1 MILSYDK
8 LFKNIGVFILIIII
22 ITLILILLNWAIF
35 QWKNPTNPQ
44 DINIPSKIIA
54 SKTYYKCEEKYHNR
68 PTAEVLIDS
77 SIERVD
83 DYKDCDLYIPC
94 GYNFVEMEL
103 YLIKDL
109 KPTTIIYGIV
119 GCDNIASKNNIWD
132 ILENQYGRKDAVNYM
147 PLTFVVDNAEHIL
160 ELRENHKKGDKYIL
174 KKNVQR
180 KNGLFITDSIDYIM
194 KNATSEEFVVIQKY
208 IKEPLLI
215 NKRKLNIRIY
225 VAIVYKSR
233 KVRMYLYEEGKCI
246 YTNKDYLMDGADD
259 DYERN
264 ITSVNLNDDIYL
276 KNPLLL
282 EDLRIYLNNVDA
294 NKPDNANIGTKLLE
308 DIYILIKN
316 VCLPMKPEICNN
328 YPNIIDNT
336 CFQLFGG
343 DIIVTRDYKPLLLE
357 FNKGPSMA
365 TEIVKDQQ
373 MKKGLIEDTFKLAG
387 VITAS
392 DKSHLDLFREL

>member
-1 MILSYDK
+1 MILSYN
-8 LFKNIGVFILIIII
+8 NILKYIGIFVLIIII
-22 ITLILILLNWAIF
+22 ITLLLILLNWAIF
-35 QWKNPTNPQ
+35 QWGNHTKDPLE
-44 DINIPSKIIA
+44 INIPSKIIA

-83 DYKDCDLYIPC
+83 DYKECDLYIPC
-94 GYNFVEMEL
+94 GYNLVEMEL
-103 YLIKDL
+103 YIIKDL

-119 GCDNIASKNNIWD
+119 GCDNIVSKNNIWD

-147 PLTFVVDNAEHIL
+147 PLTFVVDNDEHLL
-160 ELRENHKKGDKYIL
+160 ELRENHSKGDKYIL

-180 KNGLFITDSIDYIM
+180 KKGLFITDSIDYIM
-194 KNATSEEFVVIQKY
+194 KNANSEGFIIIQKY

-233 KVRMYLYEEGKCI
+233 KTRLYLYYEGKCI
-246 YTNKDYLMDGADD
+246 YTNKDYLSEGVDD
-259 DYERN
+259 DFERN
-264 ITSVNLNDDIYL
+264 ITSFNLDNDIYL

-282 EDLRIYLNNVDA
+282 EDLRIYLNNV
-294 NKPDNANIGTKLLE
+294 GTNNTGDKLLE
-308 DIYILIKN
+308 DIYVLIKN

-343 DIIVTRDYKPLLLE
+343 DVIVTRDYKPLLLE
-357 FNKGPSMA
+357 FNKGPSMT

-373 MKKGLIEDTFKLAG
+373 MKKGLIDDTFKLAG
-387 VITAS
+387 VVTSS
-392 DKSHLDLFREL
+392 DNSHLDRFKEL

>member
-1 MILSYDK
+1 MILSYN
-8 LFKNIGVFILIIII
+8 NILKYIGIFVLIIII
-22 ITLILILLNWAIF
+22 ITLLLILLNWAIF
-35 QWKNPTNPQ
+35 QWGNHTKDPLE
-44 DINIPSKIIA
+44 INIPSKIIA

-83 DYKDCDLYIPC
+83 DYKECDLYIPC
-94 GYNFVEMEL
+94 GYNLVEMEL
-103 YLIKDL
+103 YIIKDL

-119 GCDNIASKNNIWD
+119 GCDNIVSKNNLWD

-147 PLTFVVDNAEHIL
+147 PLTFVVDNDEHLL
-160 ELRENHKKGDKYIL
+160 ELRENHSKGDKYIL

-180 KNGLFITDSIDYIM
+180 KKGLFITDSIDYIM
-194 KNATSEEFVVIQKY
+194 KNANSEGFIIIQKY

-233 KVRMYLYEEGKCI
+233 KTRLYLYYEGKCI
-246 YTNKDYLMDGADD
+246 YTNKDYLSEGVDD
-259 DYERN
+259 DFERN
-264 ITSVNLNDDIYL
+264 ITSFNLDNDIYL

-282 EDLRIYLNNVDA
+282 EDLRIYLNNV
-294 NKPDNANIGTKLLE
+294 GTNNTGDKLLE
-308 DIYILIKN
+308 DIYVLIKN

-343 DIIVTRDYKPLLLE
+343 DVIVTRDYKPLLLE
-357 FNKGPSMA
+357 FNKGPSMT

-373 MKKGLIEDTFKLAG
+373 MKKGLIDDTFKLAG
-387 VITAS
+387 VVTSS
-392 DKSHLDLFREL
+392 DNSHLDRFKEL

>member
-1 MILSYDK
+1 MILSYN
-8 LFKNIGVFILIIII
+8 NILKYIGIFVLIIII
-22 ITLILILLNWAIF
+22 ITLLLILLNWAIF
-35 QWKNPTNPQ
+35 QWGNHTKDPLE
-44 DINIPSKIIA
+44 INTPSKIIA

-83 DYKDCDLYIPC
+83 DYKECDLYIPC
-94 GYNFVEMEL
+94 GYNLVEMEL
-103 YLIKDL
+103 YIIKDL

-119 GCDNIASKNNIWD
+119 GCDNIVSKNNLWD

-147 PLTFVVDNAEHIL
+147 PLTFVVDNDEHLL
-160 ELRENHKKGDKYIL
+160 ELRENHSKGDKYIL

-180 KNGLFITDSIDYIM
+180 KKGLFITDSIDYIM
-194 KNATSEEFVVIQKY
+194 KNANTEDFIIIQKY

-233 KVRMYLYEEGKCI
+233 KTRLYLYYEGKCI
-246 YTNKDYLMDGADD
+246 YTNKDYLSEGVDD
-259 DYERN
+259 DFERN
-264 ITSVNLNDDIYL
+264 ITSFNLDNDIYL

-282 EDLRIYLNNVDA
+282 EDLRIYLNNV
-294 NKPDNANIGTKLLE
+294 GTNNTGDKLLE

-343 DIIVTRDYKPLLLE
+343 DVIVTRDYKPLLLE
-357 FNKGPSMA
+357 FNKGPSMT

-373 MKKGLIEDTFKLAG
+373 MKKGLIDDTFKLAG
-387 VITAS
+387 VITS
-392 DKSHLDLFREL
+392 CDNTHLDRFKEL

>member
-1 MILSYDK
+1 MILSYN
-8 LFKNIGVFILIIII
+8 NILKYIGIFVLIIII
-22 ITLILILLNWAIF
+22 ITLLLILLNWAIF
-35 QWKNPTNPQ
+35 QWGNHTKDPLE
-44 DINIPSKIIA
+44 INTPSKIIA

-83 DYKDCDLYIPC
+83 DYKECDLYIPC
-94 GYNFVEMEL
+94 GYNLVEMEL
-103 YLIKDL
+103 YIIKDL

-119 GCDNIASKNNIWD
+119 GCDNIVSKNNLWD

-147 PLTFVVDNAEHIL
+147 PLTFVVDNDEHLL
-160 ELRENHKKGDKYIL
+160 ELRENHSKGDKYIL

-180 KNGLFITDSIDYIM
+180 KKGLFITDSIDYIM
-194 KNATSEEFVVIQKY
+194 KNANTEDFIIIQKY

-233 KVRMYLYEEGKCI
+233 KTRLYLYYEGKCI
-246 YTNKDYLMDGADD
+246 YTNKDYLSEGVDD
-259 DYERN
+259 DFERN
-264 ITSVNLNDDIYL
+264 ITSFNLDNDIYL

-282 EDLRIYLNNVDA
+282 EDLRIYLNNV
-294 NKPDNANIGTKLLE
+294 GTNNTGDKLLE

-343 DIIVTRDYKPLLLE
+343 DVIVTRDYKPLLLE
-357 FNKGPSMA
+357 FNKGPSMT

-387 VITAS
+387 VVTSS
-392 DKSHLDLFREL
+392 DNSHLDRFKEL